1 MSVSG
6 IGQRAFGGI
15 VGKVNG
21 SAAGNETIYD
31 LNFVL
36 SGNLTQYIP
45 RRTATWPVN
54 PKVNLQFKASMR
66 SNLVTS
72 YSDML

>member
-45 RRTATWPVN
+45 RPNCNLACQ
-54 PKVNLQFKASMR
+54 PKGEPSIQSEYALQSG
-66 SNLVTS
+66 NIL
-72 YSDML
+72 